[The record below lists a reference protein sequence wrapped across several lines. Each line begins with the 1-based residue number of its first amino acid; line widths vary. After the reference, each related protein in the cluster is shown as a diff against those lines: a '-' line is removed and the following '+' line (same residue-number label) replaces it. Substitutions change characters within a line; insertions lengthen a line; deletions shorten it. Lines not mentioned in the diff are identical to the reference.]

1 MQDARSPVAVNEEQ
15 GVRVVEFTDSKILD
29 EANIEQIGHRLFE
42 IIGSAPKPK
51 ILLDFA
57 NVDHLSS
64 AALGKLLQAREKVRD
79 VNGQLRLCDIK
90 PQIFEV
96 FTITKLD
103 KLFRVYPTRT
113 DAMASFDT

>member
-1 MQDARSPVAVNEEQ
+1 MNDATSPVAVNEDH

-29 EANIEQIGHRLFE
+29 EANIEQIGDRLFALINE
-42 IIGSAPKPK
+42 GDRPK

-64 AALGKLLQAREKVRD
+64 AALGKLLQARELVHK

-103 KLFRVYPTRT
+103 KLFRVYPTRS
-113 DAMASFDT
+113 DAMESFDT

>member
-1 MQDARSPVAVNEEQ
+1 MADATSPVAVQEHK

-29 EANIEQIGHRLFE
+29 EANIEQIGDKLFALIHE
-42 IIGSAPKPK
+42 TDKPK

-57 NVDHLSS
+57 NVEHLSS
-64 AALGKLLQAREKVRD
+64 AALGKLLRTREEVNRR
-79 VNGQLRLCDIK
+79 NGQLRLCGIK

-103 KLFRVYPTRT
+103 QIFKIHPDRT
-113 DAMASFDT
+113 AALESFV